1 MKTLI
6 DEKKVQ
12 FKANL
17 HCHTNLSDGHW
28 TPEQVKEE
36 YKKRGYSVV
45 AITDH
50 ERLISHHNLTDDG
63 ILFLTAYEA
72 YIRNF
77 PFDAVTDGQSHI
89 NLYSKTPDN
98 KMLYYT
104 PNHTKYIPKEEL
116 ESLEYHYLVEHR
128 EFAVPFLKKMID
140 DAHKCGFLVCHN
152 HPTWS
157 FEDES
162 YADAYEHC
170 FAMEIYNHSSYM
182 GGHNE
187 HNEHFYDY
195 QLNRGRKMALIA
207 ADDNHNSR
215 TVDDPRCDSF
225 GGVTY
230 ILADKLDYE
239 TVIDALEK
247 KDFYASTG
255 PQIFSLTVDNGVLN
269 VKTSQAKRIC
279 FVTNCH
285 KRGVFVA
292 AKGET
297 LTQGEFTVH
306 EKVKWVYVEVVDEE
320 GHKAYSRAFFKEE
333 LENA

>member
-1 MKTLI
+1 MKYLI
-6 DEKKVQ
+6 DGRKTQ
-12 FKANL
+12 YKANL
-17 HCHTNLSDGHW
+17 HCHTDLSDGHW
-28 TPEQVKEE
+28 TAKQVKEE

-50 ERLISHHNLTDDG
+50 ERLVSHNDLTDEN

-77 PFDAVTDGQSHI
+77 PFDPITDGQSHI
-89 NLYSKTPDN
+89 NLYSKTPEN

-104 PNHTKYIPKEEL
+104 PNHTKYIPKNEL
-116 ESLEYHYLVEHR
+116 KNLEYHYLVEHR
-128 EFAVPFLKKMID
+128 EFSVPFLKKMVD
-140 DAHKCGFLVCHN
+140 DAHECGFLVCHN

-162 YADAYEHC
+162 YADAYEKC

-182 GGHNE
+182 GGHTE
-187 HNEHFYDY
+187 FNEHFYEY

-215 TVDDPRCDSF
+215 SVDDPRCDSF

-230 ILADKLDYE
+230 ILADKLEYGTIIE
-239 TVIDALEK
+239 ALEK
-247 KDFYASTG
+247 QDFYASTG
-255 PQIFSLTVDNGVLN
+255 PQILSLTLDKGTLQ
-269 VKTSQAKRIC
+269 VKTSPVKRIC

-285 KRGVFVA
+285 KRGIFVA
-292 AKGET
+292 PKNEEIS
-297 LTQGEFTVH
+297 QGEFALH
-306 EKVKWVYVEVVDEE
+306 EKVEWVYVEVTDVA
-320 GHKAYSRAFFKEE
+320 GNKAYSRAYFKEE
-333 LENA
+333 LDA